1 MCVGGWVTNPG
12 LEAAAA
18 LDLEHIMK
26 VYIGLRQM
34 ETYERQALKAKV
46 VDWGMY

>member
-1 MCVGGWVTNPG
+1 
-12 LEAAAA
+12 
-18 LDLEHIMK
+18 MK

-46 VDWGMY
+46 VDWGMYWGGGSTGDGV